1 MRRLTR
7 LLPFLCLLAMLTA
20 CEGDPRASGI
30 TGPFPDGVQAN
41 TLSQSRA
48 RADLLTDNPGLDSD
62 PLGNS
67 QYVPM
72 LRPRSS
78 AGITGGRYFGYNY

>member
-7 LLPFLCLLAMLTA
+7 FLPLLALLTA

-30 TGPFPDGVQAN
+30 TGPFPDGVQAT
-41 TLSQSRA
+41 TLSQNKA
-48 RADLLTDNPGLDSD
+48 RADLRNDNPGLEAD